1 MNRAEFET
9 YLNCFNSRD
18 YEKAVSY
25 FTDDVVLTFAGYT
38 LSGKEA
44 FLRFYQF
51 FHSYINEK
59 VFIRQFAGDDENVII
74 DAAVRLEGK
83 KALTTAVLK
92 KNGYERLA
100 EVSRGDVVE
109 IPQFIHYRIENGKFR
124 EIRCLIK
131 E

>member
-1 MNRAEFET
+1 MIRTEFEA
-9 YLNCFNSRD
+9 YLECFNARD
-18 YEKAVSY
+18 YEKATSY
-25 FTDDVVLTFAGYT
+25 LADDFVLTFAGYVI
-38 LSGKEA
+38 SGKEA

-51 FHSYINEK
+51 FHSYVNEK
-59 VFIRQFAGDDENVII
+59 VVIRQFAGDDGNVII

-83 KALTTAVLK
+83 KALTSDVLK
-92 KNGYERLA
+92 ENGYERLV

-109 IPQFIHYRIENGKFR
+109 IPQFIHYRIENGKFK